1 MVDINTLRSIFTV
14 IIFVAFIAIWIW
26 AWSKKRKAEFDEA
39 ANLPFAEFDEA
50 ANLPFVDDEPAKPIE
65 GARK

>member
-39 ANLPFAEFDEA
+39 ANLPFES
-50 ANLPFVDDEPAKPIE
+50 DEPAKPAE
-65 GARK
+65 GASK

>member
-26 AWSKKRKAEFDEA
+26 AWSKKRKI
-39 ANLPFAEFDEA
+39 EFDEA

>member
-39 ANLPFAEFDEA
+39 ANLPF
-50 ANLPFVDDEPAKPIE
+50 VDDEPAKPIE